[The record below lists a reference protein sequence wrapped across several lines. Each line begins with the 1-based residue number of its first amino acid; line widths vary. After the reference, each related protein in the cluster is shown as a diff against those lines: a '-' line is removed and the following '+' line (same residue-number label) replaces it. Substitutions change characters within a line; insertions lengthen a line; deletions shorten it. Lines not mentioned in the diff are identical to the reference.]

1 MKNKIGAGVI
11 AALLVT
17 SVSVP
22 AFAQHRPNGSQ
33 GPGYQGH
40 GPQGHG
46 PQRRSWREVGVSHGH
61 KWRKGQKLGRND
73 RRYVVSDWNRRGLRT
88 PPRGYQWV
96 RENNNSG
103 DFLLVA
109 AATGLIASILTQ

>member
-1 MKNKIGAGVI
+1 MKNSIRAGVI
-11 AALLVT
+11 AVLLTT

-22 AFAQHRPNGSQ
+22 AIAQHRQPSHPQ
-33 GPGYQGH
+33 AH
-40 GPQGHG
+40 GQQ
-46 PQRRSWREVGVSHGH
+46 QRPSWREVTASRGH
-61 KWRKGQKLGRND
+61 KWRKGQKLARNQ

-103 DFLLVA
+103 DYLLVA
-109 AATGLIASILTQ
+109 VATGLIASILTQ

>member
-1 MKNKIGAGVI
+1 MKNIFRAGVI

-22 AFAQHRPNGSQ
+22 AMAQHRQPSHPQ
-33 GPGYQGH
+33 AH
-40 GPQGHG
+40 GQQ
-46 PQRRSWREVGVSHGH
+46 QRPSWREVTASRGH
-61 KWRKGQKLGRND
+61 KWRKGQKLARNQ

-103 DFLLVA
+103 DYLLVA
-109 AATGLIASILTQ
+109 VATGLIASILTQ